1 MAASEIQGATLSQR
15 SMADFRRL
23 IRWLSD
29 PKVTLALVMLIMM
42 VYLIIIPLFRMVGT
56 TVTFQEKDIV
66 TFPDATVGQFT
77 LYHWVRMLASKIS
90 AIMLYDPL
98 QHSLVVSAGAT
109 AIALFLG
116 CVMAWFVIRTDMPG
130 RKLVNTLAILPYMMP
145 SWTIAM
151 AWTVLFKNR
160 TIGGSPGLLEF
171 IFGKGPPD
179 WFAYGPVPMMVS
191 SGLHYYTFFFLFV
204 SAALISIDSNLEEAG
219 ELAGASRWRIL
230 RKITFPLVLPAL
242 LSGFIMT
249 FSRVMGTFG
258 GPNILGVPVRYYT
271 ISTMIRA
278 DMKMGNNADGF
289 VLALMLIAI
298 SMITVFLNQ
307 KAVGTKKSFETIG
320 GRGLVIKKVKL
331 KNWRMLFASLII
343 VTELII
349 AVVPAGILLWNTF
362 MKASGDYSLSNL
374 SLVHWIGVSDPLIDD
389 GLPGVFRN
397 PAILRGAWNSIKLA
411 FSAAILSALLGVILG
426 YAIVKGRG
434 TRLSRFVEQLA
445 FVPYVIPGIAF
456 GAVYISMFA
465 RPVGPIPALYGTF
478 ALLVVVSVAKNLPF
492 SSRTGVS
499 AMMQVGKELEEAA
512 EVAGANAWLRFRK
525 IVFPLTRSGFISGLL
540 LTFIT
545 TMRELSLIILLV
557 TPATQVLAS
566 MTMRYTEN
574 GSEQKADAVI
584 ILLIALILAGNWLI
598 NRFRTGSLE
607 KGLGI

>member
-1 MAASEIQGATLSQR
+1 MTVSSTSENSFLKRALASS
-15 SMADFRRL
+15 RRF
-23 IRWLSD
+23 IRWLTD
-29 PKVTLALVMLIMM
+29 PKVTISLLMLVLMI
-42 VYLIIIPLFRMVGT
+42 YLIVIPLYRMVFT
-56 TVTFQEKDIV
+56 TFTFQEKDIV
-66 TFPDATVGQFT
+66 THPDATVGAFT
-77 LYHWVRMLASKIS
+77 FFHWVRMLTSKIS
-90 AIMLYDPL
+90 KIMLYAPL

-109 AIALFLG
+109 AIAMTLG
-116 CVMAWFVIRTDMPG
+116 CLMSWFVIRTDMPG
-130 RKLVNTLAILPYMMP
+130 RKLINTLAIVPYMMP
-145 SWTIAM
+145 SWTISM

-160 TIGGSPGLLEF
+160 TIGGGQGLIEF
-171 IFGKGPPD
+171 LLGKGPPD
-179 WFAYGPVPMMVS
+179 WFAYGPVPIMIS

-204 SAALISIDSNLEEAG
+204 SAALMSIDSNLEEAG
-219 ELAGASRWRIL
+219 EISGASRWRIL

-249 FSRVMGTFG
+249 FSRVMGTYG

-271 ISTMIRA
+271 LSTMIRA
-278 DMKMGNNADGF
+278 NMKLGDTADGF
-289 VLALMLIAI
+289 VLAVMLIALA
-298 SMITVFLNQ
+298 MITVFLNQ

-320 GRGLVIKKVKL
+320 GRGLVINKVKL
-331 KNWRMLFASLII
+331 NKWKIPLTTLII
-343 VTELII
+343 VIELII
-349 AVVPAGILLWNTF
+349 AVLPAGILLWNTF
-362 MKASGDYSLSNL
+362 MKQSGDYSLSNL
-374 SLVHWIGVSDPLIDD
+374 SLVHWIGKSDPLIDD
-389 GLPGVFRN
+389 GLPGIFRN
-397 PAILRGAWNSIKLA
+397 PAIIKGAWNSVKLA
-411 FSAAILSALLGVILG
+411 FSAAFFSALLGVALG

-434 TRLSRFVEQLA
+434 TKLSRLVEQLA

-456 GAVYISMFA
+456 GAVFISMFA
-465 RPVGPIPALYGTF
+465 KPVGPIPPLYGTF

-512 EVAGANAWLRFRK
+512 AIAGANAWLRFKR
-525 IVFPLTRSGFISGLL
+525 IIFPLTRSGFISGLL

-584 ILLIALILAGNWLI
+584 IFLIALILGGNWLI
-598 NRFRTGSLE
+598 NRFRAGSLE